1 MQGGAGAGQCRA
13 QRRVQP
19 LFLQALH
26 GDAQALGH
34 ALGGATGGRGQR
46 DLGRRLAGLPG
57 LCGQQQQ
64 QARDGGGLAGTG
76 AACDQRQRMSQGH
89 AGRARLVIFAAG
101 RLREQMREQWCQRC
115 HVRRRQRMPANA
127 LQAGDQLAFV
137 LAVAAQVEQSVF
149 QHQRRILGDGIGL
162 LRRRHPG

>member
-1 MQGGAGAGQCRA
+1 MVPPPGSRCGEITAC
-13 QRRVQP
+13 
-19 LFLQALH
+19 
-26 GDAQALGH
+26 
-34 ALGGATGGRGQR
+34 
-46 DLGRRLAGLPG
+46 RLATATAPVGTAVG
-57 LCGQQQQ
+57 V
-64 QARDGGGLAGTG
+64 AGRKAQHEHH
-76 AACDQRQRMSQGH
+76 AAGVAVQGDDVVWRH

-162 LRRRHPG
+162 LRRRHRG